1 VLLDGKLTYMNEQK
15 NSPTDFEADYR
26 TLKLK
31 ESADWSTTLNHYRRL
46 VHTWHPDKYTDK
58 PLELDS
64 AQKQFIALS
73 KSYNRLKEF
82 HALHKRLPFQHTKP
96 EKHRLNATVTADPV
110 TASKKSNVDP
120 NNLDLGA
127 LSRDKNKVD
136 ERLVKKNPLSK
147 ILWSVIAIT
156 VVVGTIMLF
165 FILDQKAN
173 LKNMERGRQVLKDAP
188 QSEFT
193 PTPSEIRRSESKG
206 AFIRIPD

>member
-1 VLLDGKLTYMNEQK
+1 MNAQT
-15 NSPTDFEADYR
+15 NSQGDFKADYR

-31 ESADWSTTLNHYRRL
+31 QNADWATARNHYRKL
-46 VHTWHPDKYTDK
+46 VHKWHPDKYSDRPTE
-58 PLELDS
+58 LEN

-82 HALHKRLPFQHTKP
+82 HSRNKRLPFENSPP
-96 EKHRLNATVTADPV
+96 ETPRPDATLNVDSDNP
-110 TASKKSNVDP
+110 SMRSNVDP
-120 NNLDLGA
+120 NNMDLGT
-127 LSRDKNKVD
+127 LSRDKSRID
-136 ERLVKKNPLSK
+136 PRLDKKSSVAK
-147 ILWSVIAIT
+147 ILSLIVASV

-173 LKNMERGRQVLKDAP
+173 QKNMARGRQAIKEAP